1 MYGVV
6 SVTLHSF
13 TTSSIWYITIIRLM
27 TYPRRYRI
35 SILLALLL
43 IFSVEGFAQTARRMR
58 EHEVQREETVY
69 SISRKYNT
77 SVERIYELNP
87 WAKKQ
92 IKVGDKLLIPTD
104 TATPTRVQE
113 RIHKH
118 RVEAGE
124 TLYRITKIYG
134 IELSDLLRANPGV
147 TSSNV
152 QVGMELNIPM
162 RREEGSTTAAEIRDA
177 EHKVDS
183 TASQVASAPTRVLM
197 LLPLTQGR
205 RYVEF
210 YEGFLLGM
218 YDLKRAG
225 ISIQLTTLDVANI
238 GTLQGYIASGQL
250 ADKDLVIGGVDEAQ
264 IRAIAEASGYS
275 YYVVPFS
282 RIDNLTPRAG
292 RIILANAHSTDIIE
306 RTIPFF
312 LQRYKGREVV
322 FTRRAGDTEEAF
334 VTKLR
339 PALKKAGV
347 STRTITLGS
356 ESPASLG
363 SNTVVVPIGADRAL
377 AQATI
382 ALIGEH
388 ASGVTLFGYPQW
400 QSYGPAFQQ
409 SLHKLNT
416 TIYSSFFFDPT
427 SSESKDFL
435 TQYNTWF
442 GHKIDNTFPKYSVLG
457 YDLARYF
464 IRSYATYGKNFV
476 TSNVNPYNGLQLDL
490 HLQPTQEG
498 VYTNTRFYMVTYSST
513 GSIQRESI

>member
-92 IKVGDKLLIPTD
+92 IKVGDRLLIPTD

-205 RYVEF
+205 RYV
-210 YEGFLLGM
+210 
-218 YDLKRAG
+218 
-225 ISIQLTTLDVANI
+225 S
-238 GTLQGYIASGQL
+238 
-250 ADKDLVIGGVDEAQ
+250 
-264 IRAIAEASGYS
+264 
-275 YYVVPFS
+275 
-282 RIDNLTPRAG
+282 
-292 RIILANAHSTDIIE
+292 
-306 RTIPFF
+306 
-312 LQRYKGREVV
+312 
-322 FTRRAGDTEEAF
+322 
-334 VTKLR
+334 
-339 PALKKAGV
+339 
-347 STRTITLGS
+347 STRASYSACMTS
-356 ESPASLG
+356 REQASP
-363 SNTVVVPIGADRAL
+363 
-377 AQATI
+377 
-382 ALIGEH
+382 
-388 ASGVTLFGYPQW
+388 
-400 QSYGPAFQQ
+400 
-409 SLHKLNT
+409 
-416 TIYSSFFFDPT
+416 SSSRHWT
-427 SSESKDFL
+427 
-435 TQYNTWF
+435 
-442 GHKIDNTFPKYSVLG
+442 
-457 YDLARYF
+457 
-464 IRSYATYGKNFV
+464 
-476 TSNVNPYNGLQLDL
+476 
-490 HLQPTQEG
+490 
-498 VYTNTRFYMVTYSST
+498 
-513 GSIQRESI
+513 